1 MDISFIYKS
10 LKLTLLV
17 SAALAAAFLY
27 HFGSRFSLGLISGSL
42 WNAANIFLFI
52 RLSKALTQDSPKKLN
67 IFFLALLK
75 FAGLYAAGY
84 FIVSRSGFSLY
95 GICLGF
101 SLFFLV
107 VFCQSI
113 GMVFT
118 RKRINYVRF

>member
-17 SAALAAAFLY
+17 SAALAVSFLY
-27 HFGSRFSLGLISGSL
+27 YFGPRVSLGLISGSL
-42 WNAANIFLFI
+42 WNLANILLFI
-52 RLSKALTQDSPKKLN
+52 RLSKALTQDSPRKRD

-101 SLFFLV
+101 SMFFLV
-107 VFCQSI
+107 VFCQSM

>member
-1 MDISFIYKS
+1 MDVSFIYKS

-17 SAALAAAFLY
+17 SVALAAAGLH
-27 HFGSRFSLGLISGSL
+27 HFGSRFGLGLISGSL

-75 FAGLYAAGY
+75 FVGLYAAGY
-84 FIVSRSGFSLY
+84 FIVRRGGLSLSG
-95 GICLGF
+95 IALGF

-113 GMVFT
+113 ALVFT
-118 RKRINYVRF
+118 RKGINYVRT

>member
-1 MDISFIYKS
+1 MDIS

-17 SAALAAAFLY
+17 TVAFAAAFLY

-42 WNAANIFLFI
+42 WNALNIFLFV

-75 FAGLYAAGY
+75 FAGLYTAGY
-84 FIVSRSGFSLY
+84 FIVSRGGFSLY

-113 GMVFT
+113 ALVFT